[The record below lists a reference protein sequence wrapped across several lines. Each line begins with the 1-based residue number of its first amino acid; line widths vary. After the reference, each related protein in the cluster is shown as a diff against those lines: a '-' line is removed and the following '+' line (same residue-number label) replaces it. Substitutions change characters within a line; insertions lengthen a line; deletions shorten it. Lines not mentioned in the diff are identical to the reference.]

1 MVLLQAM
8 PCAKHRFRATL
19 LIGSSV
25 SPRFTH
31 SMIYVFLKKH
41 KTVLVGKQQMV
52 FPFVHS
58 TNIPQDSYYVPST
71 MMGAEKSRA
80 NT

>member
-1 MVLLQAM
+1 
-8 PCAKHRFRATL
+8 
-19 LIGSSV
+19 
-25 SPRFTH
+25 
-31 SMIYVFLKKH
+31 MIYVFPKKH
-41 KTVLVGKQQMV
+41 ITVLVGKQQMV

-80 NT
+80 NTSEPIFAPGALARRKILNKQ